1 MADFINE
8 NGYMCYVRSGLTLSD
23 THGAGH
29 AELHLREFEDVAN
42 KIVDK
47 KLKTVVKSLEDA
59 MPRIVS
65 EYSHEVFQRLITS
78 LVGALE
84 VDVQSEV
91 KIALSN
97 AADIFYGKQAQEY
110 ISKNIMNA
118 MLKELDKV
126 KGMKV
131 KI

>member
-1 MADFINE
+1 MTDFINE

-84 VDVQSEV
+84 TDVQSEV

-97 AADIFYGKQAQEY
+97 AADIFYGKKAQDY
-110 ISKNIMNA
+110 ISKNVMNA

>member
-1 MADFINE
+1 MPSFINE
-8 NGYMCYVRSGLTLSD
+8 NGFVCYVRSGLSLSD

-42 KIVDK
+42 AIVDK
-47 KLKTVVKSLEDA
+47 KLKTVVKSLEGA

-97 AADIFYGKQAQEY
+97 AADIFYGKQAQQY